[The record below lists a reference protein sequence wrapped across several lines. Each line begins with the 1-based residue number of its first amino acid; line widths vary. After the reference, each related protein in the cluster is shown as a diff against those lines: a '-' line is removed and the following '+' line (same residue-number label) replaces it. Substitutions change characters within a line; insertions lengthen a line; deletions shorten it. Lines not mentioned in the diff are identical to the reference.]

1 MKPLNRI
8 ALILISLSYSLPV
21 FAVDYVVRGKIDN
34 ADGKYVY
41 AFDYDRKAVIDSA
54 KVSDG
59 QFEMAGHYDN
69 NAFVLVRC
77 ERAYANVILDT
88 LAVADFETHLPAVGT
103 ELNMRAQKFMS
114 RDMYIHDDLAKLT
127 QKLKSQ
133 GVDENEFKAAYHQL
147 YDTYRPEMLELY
159 RSTIKNN
166 PNGLGVAAIMSL
178 KGLMDLTADEW
189 NDTYVL
195 FPEEL
200 KAIRIAQELCDKFE
214 MINASKVGM
223 PMIDFEAKTVDGD
236 VVKLSDYVGKGKYV
250 LLDFWGKSC
259 GPCLEEAEQVLTPL
273 YQETKDDAKFEI
285 ISVNIWDTAESALKF
300 LSSHPYPWRQLIGAG
315 REPMRLYGFDYL
327 PMIILFSPEGTIL
340 ARELRGN
347 GLIKTVKSY
356 LTK

>member
-1 MKPLNRI
+1 LD
-8 ALILISLSYSLPV
+8 SLV
-21 FAVDYVVRGKIDN
+21 
-34 ADGKYVY
+34 
-41 AFDYDRKAVIDSA
+41 
-54 KVSDG
+54 
-59 QFEMAGHYDN
+59 
-69 NAFVLVRC
+69 
-77 ERAYANVILDT
+77 
-88 LAVADFETHLPAVGT
+88 VADFETHLPVVGT

-114 RDMYIHDDLAKLT
+114 RDMNIHDDLAKLT

-133 GVDENEFKAAYHQL
+133 GVEEDEFKAAYHQL

-159 RSTIKNN
+159 RTTIKNN
-166 PNGLGVAAIMSL
+166 PNGLGIAAIMSL

-189 NDTYVL
+189 NDTYAL

-200 KAIRIAQELCDKFE
+200 KSTRIAQDLYRKFE

-223 PMIDFEAKTVDGD
+223 PMIDFEAKTDEGD
-236 VVKLSDYVGKGKYV
+236 IVKLSDFIGKGKYV

-259 GPCLEEAEQVLTPL
+259 GPCLEEAEKVLAPL

-285 ISVNIWDTAESALKF
+285 ISVNIWDTVEVALKF
-300 LSSHPYPWRQLIGAG
+300 LSFHPYPWRQLIGVG

-340 ARELRGN
+340 ARELRGDD
-347 GLIKTVKSY
+347 LIKAVKSY